1 MLCMKCNSSFEVTS
15 VQFRYILNFYQTIVE
30 DLHSLSSEQYN
41 TFLPRMTEYSSPWY
55 LLIKNLKSYFLKSEK
70 FEKFENVFM
79 NFHTWAKRKNQL
91 TPNVSSRS
99 SFYVLNTRTIVYIKN
114 KSTRCFIKLFNA
126 LLEKLI

>member
-1 MLCMKCNSSFEVTS
+1 
-15 VQFRYILNFYQTIVE
+15 
-30 DLHSLSSEQYN
+30 
-41 TFLPRMTEYSSPWY
+41 MTAYSSSWY

-79 NFHTWAKRKNQL
+79 NFHTWTKRKKQL
-91 TPNVSSRS
+91 LMFPLARRVTSLILAP
-99 SFYVLNTRTIVYIKN
+99 LYISKH